1 MNAIRLLL
9 CTSAL
14 AAAEAP
20 NPIIDIDR
28 FSALTR
34 EVAVLRDS
42 RRVSEA
48 EFLRLAAEPGTVI
61 LDARSREKYEQL
73 HVKGAVHL
81 NFSDFTEASLA
92 AVIPTKATR
101 VLIYCNNNFEGA
113 PSPFPSKVIALNLP
127 TFVTLHGHGYTEV
140 HELGPLLDIKT
151 TRIPF
156 AGTAAK

>member
-1 MNAIRLLL
+1 MKAIRLLL

-28 FSALTR
+28 FSTLTR
-34 EVAVLRDS
+34 EVAVLRDT
-42 RRVSEA
+42 RRVSED

-73 HVKGAVHL
+73 HVKGSVHL
-81 NFSDFTEASLA
+81 NFADFTEASLA

-127 TFVTLHGHGYTEV
+127 TYVTLHGHGYTNV
-140 HELGPLLDIKT
+140 HELGPLLDVKT

>member
-9 CTSAL
+9 CTTAL

-34 EVAVLRDS
+34 QVAVLRES
-42 RRVSEA
+42 RRVSED

-61 LDARSREKYEQL
+61 LDARSREKYELL

-81 NFSDFTEASLA
+81 NFADFTEATLA
-92 AVIPTKATR
+92 NIIPTKATR
-101 VLIYCNNNFEGA
+101 VLIYCNNNFDGA
-113 PSPFPSKVIALNLP
+113 PGPFPGKAIALNLP
-127 TFVTLHGHGYTEV
+127 TFVTLHGHGYTMV

-156 AGTAAK
+156 AGSSVK